1 MIKLIDDL
9 SLLERLSEKEPYF
22 GSLFNAAAVSFMD
35 DPEFLSIWVEIDE
48 HGKAHSFLNASTDSI
63 MLFSPYGI
71 PGFEMVLFVNNL
83 ISGGT
88 IKHIDCDENS
98 FGVLKNLFDFDIEN
112 AVQMFAEKRIDIP
125 ENGFD
130 VTGFG
135 NFDEAWKVTKA
146 AFGEED
152 NSGFDLWKLRMVR
165 GVLKKQTTLF
175 TLNENGKT
183 VSSAC
188 IRGRTEKAGA
198 VTSVVTLPD
207 SRHKG
212 YASYLTALCTNM
224 LIDENRTP
232 WLVPANPGVQK
243 MYEKLGYKAA
253 KTYYYLYNIR
263 EREDKK

>member
-9 SLLERLSEKEPYF
+9 SLLNRLSEKEPYF
-22 GSLFNAAAVSFMD
+22 GSLFNAAAVSFLD

-48 HGKAHSFLNASTDSI
+48 HGEPYSFLNANSDSI

-71 PGFEMVLFVNNL
+71 PGFEMVLFVTNL
-83 ISGGT
+83 VSGGT

-112 AVQMFAEKRIDIP
+112 AVQMFAENRIDMP
-125 ENGFD
+125 KNDFD
-130 VTGFG
+130 ISDFG

-165 GVLKKQTTLF
+165 GVLKKQTTLL
-175 TLNENGKT
+175 TLNENGRA

-188 IRGRTEKAGA
+188 IRGRTENSGA
-198 VTSVVTLPD
+198 VVSVVTLPEF
-207 SRHKG
+207 RHKG
-212 YASYLTALCTNM
+212 YASYLTALCTK
-224 LIDENRTP
+224 TP

-243 MYEKLGYKAA
+243 MYKKLGYKAA
-253 KTYYYLYNIR
+253 KTYYYLYNIK
-263 EREDKK
+263 EKEDRK